1 MIHGGDGPF
10 PSIPSS
16 LIWTHQGD
24 VIQNYLKQL
33 RAAGDTKSEVRL
45 SIDYPLGDYASDIVS
60 FLIIL
65 SSADSYDLL
74 KISELKYFV

>member
-10 PSIPSS
+10 PTIPTS
-16 LIWTHQGD
+16 LTGTHQGK

-45 SIDYPLGDYASDIVS
+45 SVDYPLGDYASDIVS
-60 FLIIL
+60 F
-65 SSADSYDLL
+65 
-74 KISELKYFV
+74 